1 MASSNP
7 DTQAPTMPS
16 PLRLFDPERASYKW
30 WVAFIVSVSG
40 FLVSM
45 SQVAVQIALPQ
56 IMTVYGL
63 NLDQAQWIVTAY
75 VVAGAILVPAVGWLG
90 NRFGNRTFYMFS
102 LIVFVSA
109 SALCAFSWS
118 GSSLIAFR
126 VLQGLGAGPIS
137 PMTMM
142 FLSNTFPPEKRG
154 MAMGLFGMAQTSGP
168 ILGTVIGGYLT
179 EYLSWRMVF
188 FISFVPGL
196 LCVVLVLLVL
206 PSVREDVRSSLD
218 LVGLLTMGVFLVSLI
233 VALTQGQQLGWD
245 SPFIQRLLLLAGV
258 SLAIFIIYEL
268 RAKEPLVD
276 LRLYSNVTFSAV
288 SILMLLF
295 FMNFTSS
302 TFLQVILVQRV
313 LDYTPAQA
321 GFALLPGSLVLA
333 TSFPL
338 AGRLSDKFDRRL
350 IMLSALTIFAV
361 ASYLFTFVSLDRPLS
376 WIIWMVVLRYS
387 CGGFVYAPMT
397 SAALAQLLP
406 EQVRM
411 GSGLLNLMQ
420 NGLGNTLGLAMVT
433 TMLQRRLTYHHHLL
447 GQEQVFSSLGWDEVL
462 APVEELIRQ
471 AGALGQLA
479 ETQVLGLLNHHFEQ
493 QATIAAY
500 QDCFMLAVMICLVSM
515 PIVLL
520 VRVRKPEALAG

>member
-7 DTQAPTMPS
+7 DTQAQ
-16 PLRLFDPERASYKW
+16 PLPNPPRFLDPERDSYRW
-30 WVAFIVSVSG
+30 MVAFTVSLSS
-40 FLVSM
+40 FLVTL

-75 VVAGAILVPAVGWLG
+75 VIAGAILVPAVGWLG
-90 NRFGNRTFYMFS
+90 NWLGNRTFYLIC
-102 LIVFVSA
+102 LIVFVTT

-126 VLQGLGAGPIS
+126 LLQGLGGGPIP

-168 ILGTVIGGYLT
+168 ILGTVVGGYLT

-196 LCVVLVLLVL
+196 LCIVLVLLVL
-206 PSVREDVRSSLD
+206 PNVREEAKHSLD
-218 LVGLLTMGVFLVSLI
+218 WVGLLAMGTFIVSLI
-233 VALTQGQQLGWD
+233 IALTQGQRLGWD
-245 SPFIQRLLLLAGV
+245 SPFIQRLLVLAGV
-258 SLAIFIIYEL
+258 SLVVFVVYEL
-268 RAKEPLVD
+268 NAKEPLVD
-276 LRLYSNVTFSAV
+276 LRLYGNVTFTAV
-288 SILMLLF
+288 SVLMLLF

-321 GFALLPGSLVLA
+321 GFALLPGSIALA
-333 TSFPL
+333 VSFPI
-338 AGRLSDKFDRRL
+338 AGRLADRFDRR
-350 IMLSALTIFAV
+350 IMMLCALSIFAF
-361 ASYLFTFVSLDRPLS
+361 ASYLFTSISLDRPLS

-397 SAALAQLLP
+397 SAALGHLP
-406 EQVRM
+406 PERVRM

-420 NGLGNTLGLAMVT
+420 NGFGNTLGLAMVT
-433 TMLQRRLTYHHHLL
+433 TMLQRRLNYHHHVL
-447 GQEQVFSSLGWDEVL
+447 GQEQVFSSLGWAEIL
-462 APVEELIRQ
+462 APVHELVHRV
-471 AGALGQLA
+471 GALGQLGEA
-479 ETQVLGLLNHHFEQ
+479 QVLALLHRHFGQ

-500 QDCFMLAVMICLVSM
+500 QDCFMLAVMICFVSM
-515 PIVLL
+515 PFALL
-520 VRVRKPEALAG
+520 IRKPKG

>member
-1 MASSNP
+1 
-7 DTQAPTMPS
+7 MPS
-16 PLRLFDPERASYKW
+16 SLRPFDPERASYKW
-30 WVAFIVSVSG
+30 WVAITVSISS
-40 FLVSM
+40 FLVTM

-75 VVAGAILVPAVGWLG
+75 VIAGAILVPAVGWLG
-90 NRFGNRTFYMFS
+90 NWLGNRTFYLLS
-102 LIVFVSA
+102 LALFVSA

-118 GSSLIAFR
+118 GTSLIAFR
-126 VLQGLGAGPIS
+126 VLQGLGGGPIP

-179 EYLSWRMVF
+179 EYLSWHMVF

-196 LCVVLVLLVL
+196 LCIVLVLLVL
-206 PSVREDVRSSLD
+206 PNVREDAKSSFD
-218 LVGLLTMGVFLVSLI
+218 FVGLLTMGVFLVSLI
-233 VALTQGQQLGWD
+233 VALTQGQRLGWD
-245 SPFIQRLLLLAGV
+245 SPFIQRLLVLAGA
-258 SLAIFIIYEL
+258 SFAIFVVYEL
-268 RAKEPLVD
+268 RVKEPLVD

-288 SILMLLF
+288 SLLMLLF

-333 TSFPL
+333 ASFPI
-338 AGRLSDKFDRRL
+338 AGRLSDNFDRRL
-350 IMLSALTIFAV
+350 IMFSALTIFAV
-361 ASYLFTFVSLDRPLS
+361 SSYLFTFISLDRPLS
-376 WIIWMVVLRYS
+376 WIIWMVALRYS

-397 SAALAQLLP
+397 SAALAHLSA
-406 EQVRM
+406 ERVRM

-447 GQEQVFSSLGWDEVL
+447 GQEQVFSSLAWAEVL
-462 APVEELIRQ
+462 APVREVVRQ
-471 AGALGQLA
+471 AGALGQLGEA
-479 ETQVLGLLNHHFEQ
+479 QVLGLLSRHFGQ

-500 QDCFMLAVMICLVSM
+500 QDCFMLAVIICLVSM

-520 VRVRKPEALAG
+520 VRKPKA

>member
-1 MASSNP
+1 MASSHP
-7 DTQAPTMPS
+7 ATQTPTMLS
-16 PLRLFDPERASYKW
+16 TRRIFDPARGSYKW
-30 WVAFIVSVSG
+30 WVAFTVSLSG
-40 FLVSM
+40 FLVTM
-45 SQVAVQIALPQ
+45 SQIAVQIALPQ

-63 NLDQAQWIVTAY
+63 NLDQAQWIITAY
-75 VVAGAILVPAVGWLG
+75 VIAGAILVPAVGWLG
-90 NRFGNRTFYMFS
+90 NRLGNRTFYLLSF
-102 LIVFVSA
+102 IVFVSA

-118 GSSLIAFR
+118 GSSLIVFR
-126 VLQGLGAGPIS
+126 VLQGLGGGPIS

-206 PSVREDVRSSLD
+206 PNVREASRPSFDFI
-218 LVGLLTMGVFLVSLI
+218 GLLTMGIFLVSLI
-233 VALTQGQQLGWD
+233 VALTQGQRLGWD
-245 SPFIQRLLLLAGV
+245 SPFIQRLLVLAGV
-258 SLAIFIIYEL
+258 SFAVFVIYEL
-268 RAKEPLVD
+268 QAKEPLVD
-276 LRLYSNVTFSAV
+276 LRLYRNVTFSAV

-302 TFLQVILVQRV
+302 TFLQVVLVQRV

-333 TSFPL
+333 ASFPL

-350 IMLSALTIFAV
+350 IMLSALTIFAI

-397 SAALAQLLP
+397 SAALSHLP
-406 EQVRM
+406 AEQVRM

-447 GQEQVFSSLGWDEVL
+447 GQEQVFSSLSWAEVL
-462 APVEELIRQ
+462 TPVREWVRQ
-471 AGALGQLA
+471 AGALGHVEELQA
-479 ETQVLGLLNHHFEQ
+479 LGLLNHHFGQ

-515 PIVLL
+515 PLVLL
-520 VRVRKPEALAG
+520 VRVPKA

>member
-7 DTQAPTMPS
+7 AAQTQSTPS
-16 PLRLFDPERASYKW
+16 PRGFFDPDRASYRW
-30 WVAFIVSVSG
+30 LVTFTVSLSS
-40 FLVSM
+40 FLVTM

-75 VVAGAILVPAVGWLG
+75 VIAGAILVPAVGWLG
-90 NRFGNRTFYMFS
+90 NRFGNRTFY
-102 LIVFVSA
+102 LLCLTVFVIT
-109 SALCAFSWS
+109 SALSAFSWN

-126 VLQGLGAGPIS
+126 VLQGLGGGPIP

-142 FLSNTFPPEKRG
+142 FLSNVFPPEKRG
-154 MAMGLFGMAQTSGP
+154 MAMGVFGMAQTSGP

-188 FISFVPGL
+188 FVSFVPGL
-196 LCVVLVLLVL
+196 LCIVLVLFVL
-206 PSVREDVRSSLD
+206 PNVREETKRSLD
-218 LVGLLTMGVFLVSLI
+218 LIGLLTMATFIVSLI
-233 VALTQGQQLGWD
+233 VALTQGQRFGWD
-245 SPFIQRLLLLAGV
+245 SPFILRLLILAGV
-258 SLAIFIIYEL
+258 SFAFFVIYEL
-268 RAKEPLVD
+268 RVQEPLVD
-276 LRLYSNVTFSAV
+276 LRLYGNVTFSAV
-288 SILMLLF
+288 SMLMLLF

-321 GFALLPGSLVLA
+321 GFALLPGSIALA
-333 TSFPL
+333 ISFPI
-338 AGRLSDKFDRRL
+338 AGRLADRFDRRL
-350 IMLSALTIFAV
+350 LMLVALSVFAL
-361 ASYLFTFVSLDRPLS
+361 ASYLFTAVSLDRSLS

-397 SAALAQLLP
+397 SAALGHLSP
-406 EQVRM
+406 ERVRM

-420 NGLGNTLGLAMVT
+420 NGFGNTLGLAMVT
-433 TMLQRRLTYHHHLL
+433 TMLQRRLVYHQNLL
-447 GQEQVFSSLGWDEVL
+447 GQEQAFSSLGWFDVL
-462 APVEELIRQ
+462 TPIRDLVQ
-471 AGALGQLA
+471 RAGALGQFGEA
-479 ETQVLGLLNHHFEQ
+479 QVLALLHRHFGQ

-500 QDCFMLAVMICLVSM
+500 QDCFMLAVMICFVSM

-520 VRVRKPEALAG
+520 IRQPKS

>member
-7 DTQAPTMPS
+7 ATQAQPTS
-16 PLRLFDPERASYKW
+16 SSLRLFDPERASYKW
-30 WVAFIVSVSG
+30 WVAITVSISS
-40 FLVSM
+40 FLVTM

-75 VVAGAILVPAVGWLG
+75 VIAGAILVPAVGWLG
-90 NRFGNRTFYMFS
+90 NRFGNRTFYLLS
-102 LIVFVSA
+102 LILFVGA

-126 VLQGLGAGPIS
+126 ILQGLGGGPIS

-196 LCVVLVLLVL
+196 LCIVLVLLIL
-206 PSVREDVRSSLD
+206 PDVREESKPSFDFI
-218 LVGLLTMGVFLVSLI
+218 GLLTMGVFLVSLI
-233 VALTQGQQLGWD
+233 VALTQGQRLGWD
-245 SPFIQRLLLLAGV
+245 SPFIQRLLVLTVV
-258 SLAIFIIYEL
+258 SFAVFVICEL
-268 RAKEPLVD
+268 QVKEPLVD

-333 TSFPL
+333 ASFPI
-338 AGRLSDKFDRRL
+338 AGRLADQFDRRL
-350 IMLSALTIFAV
+350 IMMSALIIFAV
-361 ASYLFTFVSLDRPLS
+361 SSYLFTFISLDRLLS

-397 SAALAQLLP
+397 SAALAHLP
-406 EQVRM
+406 AEQVRM

-433 TMLQRRLTYHHHLL
+433 TMLQRRLTYHQHLL
-447 GQEQVFSSLGWDEVL
+447 GQEQVVSSLSWAEVL
-462 APVEELIRQ
+462 APVRELVQR
-471 AGALGQLA
+471 AGALGQLG
-479 ETQVLGLLNHHFEQ
+479 EVQVLGLLNRHFGQ

-500 QDCFMLAVMICLVSM
+500 QDCFMLAVIICFVSM
-515 PIVLL
+515 PFVFL
-520 VRVRKPEALAG
+520 VRKPRV

>member
-7 DTQAPTMPS
+7 DTQTSTLPAPH
-16 PLRLFDPERASYKW
+16 RLFDPARASYKW
-30 WVAFIVSVSG
+30 WVALIVSVSG
-40 FLVSM
+40 FLVTM

-63 NLDQAQWIVTAY
+63 NLDQAQWIVIAY
-75 VVAGAILVPAVGWLG
+75 VIAGAILVPAVGWLG
-90 NRFGNRTFYMFS
+90 NRLGNRTFYMLS
-102 LIVFVSA
+102 LMVFVGA
-109 SALCAFSWS
+109 SALCAFSWR
-118 GSSLIAFR
+118 GSSLITFR
-126 VLQGLGAGPIS
+126 ILQGLGGGPIP

-154 MAMGLFGMAQTSGP
+154 MAMGIFGMAQTSGP

-188 FISFVPGL
+188 FISFIPGL
-196 LCVVLVLLVL
+196 LCVVLVLLIL
-206 PSVREDVRSSLD
+206 PNVREDTKPSLD
-218 LVGLLTMGVFLVSLI
+218 VVGLLTMGIFLVSLI
-233 VALTQGQQLGWD
+233 VALTQGQRLGWD
-245 SPFIQRLLLLAGV
+245 SPLIQRLLVLAGV
-258 SLAIFIIYEL
+258 SLAVFIIYEL
-268 RAKEPLVD
+268 WTDEPLVD
-276 LRLYSNVTFSAV
+276 LRLYKNVTFSAV

-302 TFLQVILVQRV
+302 TFLQVILVQQV

-338 AGRLSDKFDRRL
+338 AGRLSDRFDRRL
-350 IMLSALTIFAV
+350 IMLIALTIFAL

-376 WIIWMVVLRYS
+376 WIIYMVALRYS

-397 SAALAQLLP
+397 AAALGHLTP
-406 EQVRM
+406 ERVRM

-447 GQEQVFSSLGWDEVL
+447 GQGQVFSSLSWDEVL
-462 APVEELIRQ
+462 APVRQLIEQ
-471 AGALGQLA
+471 TGSIGLFG
-479 ETQVLGLLNHHFEQ
+479 ETQVQGLLSRHFEQ

-500 QDCFMLAVMICLVSM
+500 QDCFMLAVIICLVSM
-515 PIVLL
+515 PLVLL
-520 VRVRKPEALAG
+520 IQKPQASSD

>member
-7 DTQAPTMPS
+7 ATQTPTVSNPR
-16 PLRLFDPERASYKW
+16 RLFDPQRESYKW
-30 WVAFIVSVSG
+30 WVAFTVSLSG
-40 FLVSM
+40 FLVTM

-75 VVAGAILVPAVGWLG
+75 VIAGAILVPAVGWLG
-90 NRFGNRTFYMFS
+90 NRLGNRTLYLLS

-109 SALCAFSWS
+109 SALCAFAWS

-126 VLQGLGAGPIS
+126 VLQGLGGGPIS

-142 FLSNTFPPEKRG
+142 FLNNTFPPEKRG

-188 FISFVPGL
+188 FISFAPGL
-196 LCVVLVLLVL
+196 LCLVLVLLVL
-206 PSVREDVRSSLD
+206 PNLRETSKPSFDFI
-218 LVGLLTMGVFLVSLI
+218 GLLTMGVFLVSLI
-233 VALTQGQQLGWD
+233 VALTQGQRLGWD
-245 SPFIQRLLLLAGV
+245 SPLIQRLLVFAVV
-258 SLAIFIIYEL
+258 SLTVFIIYEL
-268 RAKEPLVD
+268 RVKEPLVD
-276 LRLYSNVTFSAV
+276 LRLYGNVTFSAV

-333 TSFPL
+333 ASFPI
-338 AGRLSDKFDRRL
+338 AGRLSDKFDRRF
-350 IMLSALTIFAV
+350 IMLSALAIFAV
-361 ASYLFTFVSLDRPLS
+361 ASYLFTFISLDRPLS

-397 SAALAQLLP
+397 SAALAHLP
-406 EQVRM
+406 AERVRM

-433 TMLQRRLTYHHHLL
+433 TMLQRRLTYHQSLL
-447 GQEQVFSSLGWDEVL
+447 GQEQVVSSLGWAEIL
-462 APVEELIRQ
+462 APVRELVQR
-471 AGALGQLA
+471 AGALGQLG
-479 ETQVLGLLNHHFEQ
+479 EEQVLGLLHRHFGQ
-493 QATIAAY
+493 QATVAAY
-500 QDCFMLAVMICLVSM
+500 QDCFMLAVLICLMSM

-520 VRVRKPEALAG
+520 VRQPKV

>member
-1 MASSNP
+1 
-7 DTQAPTMPS
+7 
-16 PLRLFDPERASYKW
+16 
-30 WVAFIVSVSG
+30 
-40 FLVSM
+40 
-45 SQVAVQIALPQ
+45 
-56 IMTVYGL
+56 
-63 NLDQAQWIVTAY
+63 
-75 VVAGAILVPAVGWLG
+75 
-90 NRFGNRTFYMFS
+90 
-102 LIVFVSA
+102 
-109 SALCAFSWS
+109 
-118 GSSLIAFR
+118 
-126 VLQGLGAGPIS
+126 
-137 PMTMM
+137 
-142 FLSNTFPPEKRG
+142 
-154 MAMGLFGMAQTSGP
+154 
-168 ILGTVIGGYLT
+168 
-179 EYLSWRMVF
+179 MVF

-196 LCVVLVLLVL
+196 VCVVLVLLVL
-206 PSVREDVRSSLD
+206 PNVREDVRPSLD

-276 LRLYSNVTFSAV
+276 LRLYGNVTFSAV

-295 FMNFTSS
+295 FMNFTSRHV
-302 TFLQVILVQRV
+302 FWQVILVQRV

-350 IMLSALTIFAV
+350 IMLSALTIFTV

-411 GSGLLNLMQ
+411 GSGLQ
-420 NGLGNTLGLAMVT
+420 SHAKWPWQYPGARHG
-433 TMLQRRLTYHHHLL
+433 HHHVAAPSDLPPSSARSRAGVFVPCL
-447 GQEQVFSSLGWDEVL
+447 GRSPRARQGVGPASRCFGTTGGFTSAGAAQSSLRTAGDDCGVSGLFYAGGDDLSREHAHCVAGPGTEARGVSRL
-462 APVEELIRQ
+462 SQTSTERRSAMALDPRTRQ
-471 AGALGQLA
+471 KQL
-479 ETQVLGLLNHHFEQ
+479 Q
-493 QATIAAY
+493 
-500 QDCFMLAVMICLVSM
+500 
-515 PIVLL
+515 
-520 VRVRKPEALAG
+520 KK

>member
-7 DTQAPTMPS
+7 AIQVPSMPS

-30 WVAFIVSVSG
+30 WVAFTVSLSS
-40 FLVSM
+40 FLVTM

-75 VVAGAILVPAVGWLG
+75 VIAGAILVPAVGWFGNRLG
-90 NRFGNRTFYMFS
+90 NRAFYLLS
-102 LIVFVSA
+102 LIVFVAS

-118 GSSLIAFR
+118 GPSLIAFR
-126 VLQGLGAGPIS
+126 VLQGLGGGPIS

-206 PSVREDVRSSLD
+206 PNVREEVKHSLD
-218 LVGLLTMGVFLVSLI
+218 FIGLLTMGVFLVSLI
-233 VALTQGQQLGWD
+233 VALTQGQRLGWD
-245 SPFIQRLLLLAGV
+245 SPFIQRLLVLAGV
-258 SLAIFIIYEL
+258 SFAVFVIYEL
-268 RAKEPLVD
+268 WAEEPLVD
-276 LRLYSNVTFSAV
+276 LRLYGNVTFSAV

-333 TSFPL
+333 ASFPI

-361 ASYLFTFVSLDRPLS
+361 SSYLFTFVSLNRPLS
-376 WIIWMVVLRYS
+376 WIVWMVALRYS

-397 SAALAQLLP
+397 SAALAHLP
-406 EQVRM
+406 AERVRM

-433 TMLQRRLTYHHHLL
+433 TMLQRRLTYHYHTL
-447 GQEQVFSSLGWDEVL
+447 GQEQVFSSLGWAEVL
-462 APVEELIRQ
+462 APVRELVRQ
-471 AGALGQLA
+471 AGALGQLG
-479 ETQVLGLLNHHFEQ
+479 EMQVLGLLSRHFGQ

-520 VRVRKPEALAG
+520 VWKPKT

>member
-1 MASSNP
+1 MASSHAA
-7 DTQAPTMPS
+7 TQTLSS
-16 PLRLFDPERASYKW
+16 PLRLLDPQRASYKW
-30 WVAFIVSVSG
+30 WVAFTVSLSS
-40 FLVSM
+40 FLVTM

-75 VVAGAILVPAVGWLG
+75 VIAGALLVPAVGWLG
-90 NRFGNRTFYMFS
+90 NRLGNRTFYLLS
-102 LIVFVSA
+102 LVIFVGA
-109 SALCAFSWS
+109 SALCAFAWS

-126 VLQGLGAGPIS
+126 ILQGLGGGPIP

-196 LCVVLVLLVL
+196 LCIVLVLLIL
-206 PSVREDVRSSLD
+206 PHVREDSKPSLD
-218 LVGLLTMGVFLVSLI
+218 FIGLLTMGAFLVSLI
-233 VALTQGQQLGWD
+233 VALTQGQRFGWD
-245 SPFIQRLLLLAGV
+245 SPFIQRLLVVAGV
-258 SLAIFIIYEL
+258 SFAVFIIYEL
-268 RAKEPLVD
+268 QAKEPLVD
-276 LRLYSNVTFSAV
+276 LRLYGNATFTAV

-333 TSFPL
+333 ASFPI

-361 ASYLFTFVSLDRPLS
+361 SSYLFTAVSLNRSLN

-387 CGGFVYAPMT
+387 CGGFVYAPMA
-397 SAALAQLLP
+397 SAALAHLP
-406 EQVRM
+406 EERVRM

-433 TMLQRRLTYHHHLL
+433 TMLQRRLTYHQHLL
-447 GQEQVFSSLGWDEVL
+447 GQEQVVSSLGWAEVL
-462 APVEELIRQ
+462 APVRELVQR
-471 AGALGQLA
+471 AGAVGQLGEA
-479 ETQVLGLLNHHFEQ
+479 QVFGLLSRHFGQ

-500 QDCFMLAVMICLVSM
+500 QDCFMLAVMICLLSM
-515 PIVLL
+515 PLVLL
-520 VRVRKPEALAG
+520 MRMPKT